1 MNMSYCMYQN
11 TSLNLSQCLNDLE
24 ERSCNN
30 GKNECGEKLSS
41 DEKRALKKLVSQCQ
55 DLIDCFEEDEEDL

>member
-30 GKNECGEKLSS
+30 GKNGELYT
-41 DEKRALKKLVSQCQ
+41 
-55 DLIDCFEEDEEDL
+55 